1 MAQCC
6 SFPSLKPRRNHF
18 AKVLKIRTSSLSV
31 NSQLLLFQT
40 CAHRLAWAAAQ
51 VIVEDDEDEEIW
63 FDAVDS
69 NVEISIEVKMNISD
83 GHLYLKDDDLG
94 QVLAVVEDAV
104 EVRSNQIK

>member
-1 MAQCC
+1 MLLF
-6 SFPSLKPRRNHF
+6 SF
-18 AKVLKIRTSSLSV
+18 AKATKKSFCEGAENSHVEFV

-40 CAHRLAWAAAQ
+40 CAHWLAWAAAQ

-104 EVRSNQIK
+104 EVRIKSNKR